1 MHGVHGVTKGQTHW
15 ASEQQQVTVNTSSLS
30 IVQIQWQKWNKENC
44 TYMVVMFSEVESF
57 I

>member
-15 ASEQQQVTVNTSSLS
+15 VSEQQQVTVNTSSLS
-30 IVQIQWQKWNKENC
+30 IVQVQWQKWKKENG
-44 TYMVVMFSEVESF
+44 TYMVVMFSEVEPL